1 MATTVAVLEA
11 KLRADTRSFDRDIG
25 RSESK
30 MSKFGSLASKAAL
43 GAGVGIAY
51 GLGKVAK
58 IGWDEFNQGQKVA
71 AQTNAVLKSTGGVAN
86 VTAGHVNELANK
98 IMRYSGIDDEAIAS
112 GENLL
117 LTFKG
122 SATRSA
128 KATRSTRQPGS
139 WLTCLWRWGR
149 TQPRRRC
156 SWGRL

>member
-11 KLRADTRSFDRDIG
+11 KLRADTRSFDRAIG
-25 RSESK
+25 RSEAK

-86 VTAGHVNELANK
+86 VTAEHV
-98 IMRYSGIDDEAIAS
+98 AS
-112 GENLL
+112 WP
-117 LTFKG
+117 
-122 SATRSA
+122 TRSC
-128 KATRSTRQPGS
+128 ATQALTMRRSRPAR
-139 WLTCLWRWGR
+139 TC
-149 TQPRRRC
+149 C
-156 SWGRL
+156 

>member
-1 MATTVAVLEA
+1 MPTLAVSTV
-11 KLRADTRSFDRDIG
+11 TW

-71 AQTNAVLKSTGGVAN
+71 AQTNAVEGVAN

-112 GENLL
+112 GEN
-117 LTFKG
+117 TVDV
-122 SATRSA
+122 
-128 KATRSTRQPGS
+128 
-139 WLTCLWRWGR
+139 
-149 TQPRRRC
+149 
-156 SWGRL
+156 